1 VHWEVAFNVP
11 DVSPASTMTVASV
24 SALIVTLPLLWG
36 GVIRKLGTT
45 PCTKRFSP
53 ACSARLEW
61 RAKL

>member
-36 GVIRKLGTT
+36 GGDEKTGNNPMHQKV
-45 PCTKRFSP
+45 
-53 ACSARLEW
+53 
-61 RAKL
+61 